1 MKKLICIC
9 VALVLALGSFCA
21 LAEEDLQVQLD
32 AANEKIAELQAQ
44 VDAYYPFYAAQIVAT
59 YGADGVIWLEDVQ
72 EQFDA
77 VEAQYANYGIS
88 LASYGMVDSV
98 KKDIIDSAVRTAVL
112 QDKAAELG
120 LNAFDEDELAEFAQS
135 AQEMMDDY
143 VEYYLSYF
151 YADAEEVTDE
161 MRAEAEA
168 YWADN
173 GMNYDACLETLKSD
187 AADAAL
193 YDYVTGDVAIT
204 EEDVEA
210 TYAARV
216 EADRQNYANDRT
228 YNADRSAGVGVAWN
242 PEGYRAVK
250 HVLIKF
256 DDEQAQL
263 YSDLQSQLDSLN
275 DEKDAIENPEAADEA
290 DGEDAEAAEPRTVE
304 EVNADIAACATEMEA
319 LYSQLLPTA
328 EEVIAAFDSGA
339 DFDELIEKYNGDPGM
354 QNEPTATIGYA
365 VAENSTYW
373 EQAFVDGAMSI
384 EDKGEISGPVYGSNG
399 IHIIYYMD
407 DVPAGEVALEEI
419 REDVEQEA
427 LETKIQTTYDD
438 QVAAWE
444 AEAGVQC
451 FYENFGITAA

>member
-21 LAEEDLQVQLD
+21 LAEEDLQAQLD

-44 VDAYYPFYAAQIVAT
+44 VDAYYPYYAAQIVAT

-216 EADRQNYANDRT
+216 EADKQNYANDRT

-384 EDKGEISGPVYGSNG
+384 EDKGGISGPVYGSNG

>member
-21 LAEEDLQVQLD
+21 LAEEDLQAQLD

-44 VDAYYPFYAAQIVAT
+44 VDAYYPYYAAQIVAT

-72 EQFDA
+72 EQFNA

-384 EDKGEISGPVYGSNG
+384 EDKGGISGPVYGSNG

>member
-384 EDKGEISGPVYGSNG
+384 EDKGGISGPVYGSNG

>member
-21 LAEEDLQVQLD
+21 LAEEDLQAQLD

-72 EQFDA
+72 EQFNA

-384 EDKGEISGPVYGSNG
+384 EDKGGISGPVYGSNG

-438 QVAAWE
+438 QVAAWK

>member
-77 VEAQYANYGIS
+77 VETQYANYGIS

-173 GMNYDACLETLKSD
+173 GMNYDSCLETLKSD

-384 EDKGEISGPVYGSNG
+384 EDKGGISGPVYGSNG

-427 LETKIQTTYDD
+427 LETKIQNAYDE
-438 QVAAWE
+438 QVAAWV
-444 AEAGVQC
+444 AEAGVEY
-451 FYENFGITAA
+451 FYENFGIIAA

>member
-21 LAEEDLQVQLD
+21 LAEEDLQAQLD

-216 EADRQNYANDRT
+216 EADKQNYANDRT

-384 EDKGEISGPVYGSNG
+384 EDKGGISGPVYGSNG

>member
-21 LAEEDLQVQLD
+21 LAEEDLQAQLD

-72 EQFDA
+72 EQFNA

-384 EDKGEISGPVYGSNG
+384 EDKGGISGPVYGSNG

>member
-21 LAEEDLQVQLD
+21 LAEEDLQAQLD

-384 EDKGEISGPVYGSNG
+384 EDKGGISGPVYGSNG

>member
-21 LAEEDLQVQLD
+21 LAEEDLQAQLD

-290 DGEDAEAAEPRTVE
+290 DGEDGEAAEPRTVE

-384 EDKGEISGPVYGSNG
+384 EDKGGISGPVYGSNG

>member
-21 LAEEDLQVQLD
+21 LAEEDLQAQLD
-32 AANEKIAELQAQ
+32 AAIEKIAELQAQ
-44 VDAYYPFYAAQIVAT
+44 VDAYYPYYAAQIVAT

-72 EQFDA
+72 EQFNA

-256 DDEQAQL
+256 DD
-263 YSDLQSQLDSLN
+263 
-275 DEKDAIENPEAADEA
+275 
-290 DGEDAEAAEPRTVE
+290 
-304 EVNADIAACATEMEA
+304 
-319 LYSQLLPTA
+319 
-328 EEVIAAFDSGA
+328 
-339 DFDELIEKYNGDPGM
+339 
-354 QNEPTATIGYA
+354 
-365 VAENSTYW
+365 
-373 EQAFVDGAMSI
+373 
-384 EDKGEISGPVYGSNG
+384 
-399 IHIIYYMD
+399 
-407 DVPAGEVALEEI
+407 
-419 REDVEQEA
+419 
-427 LETKIQTTYDD
+427 
-438 QVAAWE
+438 
-444 AEAGVQC
+444 
-451 FYENFGITAA
+451 

>member
-9 VALVLALGSFCA
+9 VALVIALGSFCA
-21 LAEEDLQVQLD
+21 LAEEDLQAQLD

-216 EADRQNYANDRT
+216 EADKQNYANDRT

-384 EDKGEISGPVYGSNG
+384 EDKGGISGPVYGSNG

>member
-1 MKKLICIC
+1 MKKWICIC
-9 VALVLALGSFCA
+9 VALVLALSSFCA
-21 LAEEDLQVQLD
+21 LAEEDLQAQLD
-32 AANEKIAELQAQ
+32 AANETIAALQAQ
-44 VDAYYPFYAAQIVAT
+44 VDTYYPFYAAQIVAT

-290 DGEDAEAAEPRTVE
+290 DGEDGEAAEPRTVE

-384 EDKGEISGPVYGSNG
+384 EDKGGISGPVYGSNG

>member
-21 LAEEDLQVQLD
+21 LAEED
-32 AANEKIAELQAQ
+32 LQAQ

-72 EQFDA
+72 EQFNA

-384 EDKGEISGPVYGSNG
+384 EDKGGISGPVYGSNG

>member
-21 LAEEDLQVQLD
+21 LAEEDLQAQLD
-32 AANEKIAELQAQ
+32 AANAKIAELQAQ
-44 VDAYYPFYAAQIVAT
+44 VDTYYPYYAAQIVAT

-72 EQFDA
+72 EQFNA

-290 DGEDAEAAEPRTVE
+290 DGEDGEAAEPRTVE

-384 EDKGEISGPVYGSNG
+384 EDKGGISGPVYGSNG

>member
-21 LAEEDLQVQLD
+21 LAEEDLQAQLD

-72 EQFDA
+72 EQFNA

-242 PEGYRAVK
+242 PEGYRAVN

-384 EDKGEISGPVYGSNG
+384 EDKGGISGPVYGSNG

>member
-21 LAEEDLQVQLD
+21 LAEEDLQAQLD

-44 VDAYYPFYAAQIVAT
+44 VDAYYPYYAAQIVAT

-72 EQFDA
+72 EQFNA

-290 DGEDAEAAEPRTVE
+290 DGEDGEAAEPRTVE

-384 EDKGEISGPVYGSNG
+384 EDKGGISGPVYGSNG

>member
-21 LAEEDLQVQLD
+21 LAEEDLQAQLD

-72 EQFDA
+72 EQFNA

-143 VEYYLSYF
+143 VNYYINYF

-384 EDKGEISGPVYGSNG
+384 EDKGGISGPVYGSNG